1 VGRLVLEYYLVLRS
15 LLKAKPHLRR
25 CRTRCR
31 HCGIFFLT
39 HPRNRGRRDLGC
51 PFGCKDA
58 HRRRRSIERSTA
70 YNRSR
75 AGKLKKKVQ
84 NGKRR
89 SQGPGKPA
97 PGHEREED
105 AGLVE
110 VGRLEVPRVE
120 FDGGVVDYLLVVT
133 SLIEGR
139 PVSREEVLEMLRR
152 AVRQHSFARERRID
166 YLVRRLKEEPP

>member
-1 VGRLVLEYYLVLRS
+1 MGQLVLEYYLVLR
-15 LLKAKPHLRR
+15 LLLRAQPNLRR

-39 HPRNRGRRDLGC
+39 HPRNRARSDLGC

-70 YNRSR
+70 YNRSS
-75 AGKLKKKVQ
+75 AGKLKKKLQ

-89 SQGPGKPA
+89 SQGPEKPA
-97 PGHEREED
+97 PGHDGEED
-105 AGLVE
+105 AALVE
-110 VGRLEVPRVE
+110 VGLIEVPDIE
-120 FDGGVVDYLLVVT
+120 FDAGVVDYLRVVT

-139 PVSREEVLEMLRR
+139 PVSREEVVGMLRP
-152 AVRQHSFARERRID
+152 AVRQHSLARERRID
-166 YLVRRLKEEPP
+166 YVVRRLKEEPP